1 MSSELKDNS
10 FNLLAKVKKVGFD
23 DKGAQVTLTIDE
35 EDYLDVVNQ
44 LVMTSGTNVMVKITP
59 NQTELN
65 TDSIS
70 IHALIKDATEN
81 QQGNKVYVTEVV
93 VENFSLLEPKSHS
106 DQSPQDSKK
115 KTPPANQD
123 PFASNGK
130 QIDIDED
137 DLTF

>member
-65 TDSIS
+65 TDSEADGQIE
-70 IHALIKDATEN
+70 LVKDE
-81 QQGNKVYVTEVV
+81 E
-93 VENFSLLEPKSHS
+93 
-106 DQSPQDSKK
+106 
-115 KTPPANQD
+115 
-123 PFASNGK
+123 
-130 QIDIDED
+130 
-137 DLTF
+137 

>member
-65 TDSIS
+65 TDSE
-70 IHALIKDATEN
+70 AD
-81 QQGNKVYVTEVV
+81 G
-93 VENFSLLEPKSHS
+93 
-106 DQSPQDSKK
+106 
-115 KTPPANQD
+115 
-123 PFASNGK
+123 
-130 QIDIDED
+130 QIELVKGED
-137 DLTF
+137 NE

>member
-10 FNLLAKVKKVGFD
+10 FDLLAKVKKVGFD

-65 TDSIS
+65 TDSE
-70 IHALIKDATEN
+70 AD
-81 QQGNKVYVTEVV
+81 G
-93 VENFSLLEPKSHS
+93 
-106 DQSPQDSKK
+106 
-115 KTPPANQD
+115 
-123 PFASNGK
+123 
-130 QIDIDED
+130 QIE
-137 DLTF
+137 LVKGEE